1 VLANLEARLNALYG
15 QFERLAA
22 ANERLTDFL
31 GKFANLEA
39 PDSREFVEGQK
50 KLGEY
55 VS

>member
-1 VLANLEARLNALYG
+1 LEAKLDALYG

-31 GKFANLEA
+31 GRVASLEE
-39 PDSREFVEGQK
+39 PISRELVEGQK